1 MITGRLPLYNDIVW
15 AKWGAYRWWPALVLH
30 PSFVP
35 DNIEKVSNRCICNEC
50 YLSVFPIF
58 FTEIHLCTEIGSY
71 KLLLIIAR

>member
-35 DNIEKVSNRCICNEC
+35 DNIEKVSKRCILPFS
-50 YLSVFPIF
+50 LSDFLF
-58 FTEIHLCTEIGSY
+58 
-71 KLLLIIAR
+71 